1 MVHAMNSGGEAQSIA
16 DFAVF
21 EPTPD
26 TMVEMHKTLVYEN
39 LQDKN
44 AKKVSS
50 SYDANFKNHT
60 LAEFIYKFIIY
71 VTEYFPTIYSNN
83 RLVAV
88 SRLRYLVQT

>member
-1 MVHAMNSGGEAQSIA
+1 MVHAANAGGEAQSIA

-44 AKKVSS
+44 AKKVIV
-50 SYDANFKNHT
+50 FLIKNLCT
-60 LAEFIYKFIIY
+60 
-71 VTEYFPTIYSNN
+71 V
-83 RLVAV
+83 
-88 SRLRYLVQT
+88 

>member
-1 MVHAMNSGGEAQSIA
+1 MVHAANAGGESQSIA

-44 AKKVSS
+44 AKKVSPLS
-50 SYDANFKNHT
+50 SQIAK
-60 LAEFIYKFIIY
+60 IIHLL
-71 VTEYFPTIYSNN
+71 S
-83 RLVAV
+83 
-88 SRLRYLVQT
+88 

>member
-1 MVHAMNSGGEAQSIA
+1 MAHATNAGGEAQSIA

-44 AKKVSS
+44 AKKVRLLN
-50 SYDANFKNHT
+50 SYYQK
-60 LAEFIYKFIIY
+60 I
-71 VTEYFPTIYSNN
+71 
-83 RLVAV
+83 
-88 SRLRYLVQT
+88 